1 MEGQGADVDTE
12 ERVPA
17 QYFDIPVVKVE
28 GFVRSR
34 GRGVDGKI
42 VIRSI
47 CDRGVDG
54 KLIIR
59 GICDGV
65 VGQSGDAGG
74 RRMSDGSDERRRN
87 RV

>member
-1 MEGQGADVDTE
+1 MDTE

-17 QYFDIPVVKVE
+17 QYFDVPVVEAE

-34 GRGVDGKI
+34 GRGVDWKI

-54 KLIIR
+54 KLIIG
-59 GICDGV
+59 GICDGE
-65 VGQSGDAGG
+65 VGQSGNVDGW
-74 RRMSDGSDERRRN
+74 RMSDGGDGRRRN
-87 RV
+87 RF